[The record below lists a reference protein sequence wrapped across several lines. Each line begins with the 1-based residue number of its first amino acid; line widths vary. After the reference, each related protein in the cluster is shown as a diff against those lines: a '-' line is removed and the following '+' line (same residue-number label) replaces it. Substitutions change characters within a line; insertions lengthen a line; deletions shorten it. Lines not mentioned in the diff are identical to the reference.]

1 MTDDLLALVGPDL
14 LDDAARCAA
23 AAGYRMIVADAADCR
38 RAWLTSR
45 AVLVDPAALDLLT
58 AARPPRRDG
67 VILVTGGEPP
77 PRSWRL
83 ALDLGAAD
91 VLTLPGDDGRLVRLL
106 SELRAPR
113 RSPAG
118 AVALMPA
125 HGGAGASVLAVAVG
139 LTAARSSTR
148 TLLLD
153 LDDLG
158 PGADLLLG
166 IEDRSGL
173 RWGDLSLEGG
183 AVVGGALHH
192 ALPKAEEMLS
202 VLASRGDDP
211 RPPRADAV
219 TAVIDAGRGNGDLVV
234 IDLPRTEGAVTRAAI
249 ESVDLVVLVTTP
261 TVLGCAAARRTVGR
275 LLGDSVRVEL
285 CIRGPSPGGLR
296 AGQVADAVG
305 LPLLAAYRP
314 DPRMAAR
321 LESGRPRVTPRNPLG
336 RAAEMIYRRAAPT
349 ERAVA

>member
-1 MTDDLLALVGPDL
+1 M
-14 LDDAARCAA
+14 
-23 AAGYRMIVADAADCR
+23 
-38 RAWLTSR
+38 
-45 AVLVDPAALDLLT
+45 
-58 AARPPRRDG
+58 
-67 VILVTGGEPP
+67 
-77 PRSWRL
+77 
-83 ALDLGAAD
+83 
-91 VLTLPGDDGRLVRLL
+91 
-106 SELRAPR
+106 
-113 RSPAG
+113 
-118 AVALMPA
+118 
-125 HGGAGASVLAVAVG
+125 LAVAVG

-321 LESGRPRVTPRNPLG
+321 LESGRPRVCLLYTSPSPRD
-336 RAAEMIYRRAAPT
+336 
-349 ERAVA
+349 